1 MKNEFITSNELFR
14 DIKARE
20 IYNIDYYKN
29 LNQVQKDDVFNS
41 AESNYKYIKNKL
53 ESAIGSLGLEIS
65 KYKNNRNQWKIPA
78 EEEELF
84 IRAYVESTSPAGK
97 KLRGIKKG
105 ELDISEIHKEIK
117 SMKELIDKKDVIED
131 SEDAKGYLEYITNFK
146 ILEKVNEIKQPINQ
160 IILEN
165 MENILNWEKYKHRLL
180 NIDDAVYLIDFYK
193 DLIER
198 TTKMW
203 NGIIDIFSEIRDSEN
218 EVSSYTYSNLE
229 IEYIES
235 ETILTEA
242 IKEYNQRISN
252 SKLKK
257 EYSEDELKSVK
268 EVLESYLKATR

>member
-1 MKNEFITSNELFR
+1 MKNEIITSKGLFR

-29 LNQVQKDDVFNS
+29 LNQVQKDDVLNS
-41 AESNYKYIKNKL
+41 VEGNYKYMKNKL
-53 ESAIGSLGLEIS
+53 NSAVGSLGLEIN
-65 KYKNNRNQWKIPA
+65 KYKNNRNQWNIPV

-97 KLRGIKKG
+97 KLRGIKKD

-117 SMKELIDKKDVIED
+117 SMEELFDKKYGIGN
-131 SEDAKGYLEYITNFK
+131 SEDAKGFLEYTTNYK
-146 ILEKVNEIKQPINQ
+146 ILEKVNEIKQPINLM
-160 IILEN
+160 ILEN
-165 MENILNWEKYKHRLL
+165 MENILNWEEYKHRLL

-203 NGIIDIFSEIRDSEN
+203 NGIVDIFSEIRDSEN
-218 EVSSYTYSNLE
+218 ELNSYDDSNSE
-229 IEYIES
+229 IEDTES
-235 ETILTEA
+235 KTILAEA
-242 IKEYNQRISN
+242 INVYNQRISN

-257 EYSEDELKSVK
+257 EYTEDELKAVK
-268 EVLESYLKATR
+268 EVLESYLKARK